1 MKSNASLMGTAFLL
15 SLAITSVAVAQ
26 NSKRTMDGP
35 YAPGL
40 VTDAPFTA
48 TWQETFRDHGK
59 PTSQETLRM
68 ARASNGSTYV
78 ATLSPD
84 GTPSQIEIDDVPNN
98 RMITVNALNRT
109 YSLSKPQGGQFHIL
123 SVQQVTELLQ
133 KEQDLNAHGVERP
146 PNLRVTSLG
155 VRQES
160 GMTLYGQKNEWNIG
174 DKAIQESWISSDLCV
189 KASYKV
195 TSLSPL
201 SSDGVIRDV
210 RREEPDPKL
219 FRVPEGY
226 SPI

>member
-1 MKSNASLMGTAFLL
+1 MKSNTSLTGTALLL
-15 SLAITSVAVAQ
+15 SLAIASLGIAQ

-48 TWQETFRDHGK
+48 KWQETARDHGT
-59 PTSQETLRM
+59 PTSQETLQL

-78 ATLSPD
+78 ATLLPD
-84 GTPSQIEIDDVPNN
+84 GTASWIYIDDVPNN
-98 RMITVNALNRT
+98 RMITVNPFDRT

-133 KEQDLNAHGVERP
+133 KEQGLNAHGAERP
-146 PNLRVTSLG
+146 PLLRVTSLG

-160 GMTLYGQKNEWNIG
+160 GMTLYGQKYEWNVA
-174 DKAIQESWISSDLCV
+174 DKPIQESWVSSDLCV
-189 KASYKV
+189 KASSKQ

-201 SSDGVIRDV
+201 SSDGAIRDI

-219 FRVPEGY
+219 FKIPEGY